1 MIIDINVILAR
12 RRRRKFG
19 QLDLGKTL
27 VCKNSPLVSLL
38 QTTRGGIFT
47 RNTSDVLEPDRD
59 ITVKMPDGTR
69 QDSISEI

>member
-27 VCKNSPLVSLL
+27 VCKNSPLFRSFKQQGAEFLL
-38 QTTRGGIFT
+38 
-47 RNTSDVLEPDRD
+47 
-59 ITVKMPDGTR
+59 
-69 QDSISEI
+69 EIRLMAESSYSTFGS